1 MIKREVIKRLFFT
14 AASVLSFCTAVLA
27 QDKAFTAENFPGRDN
42 ELKQAL
48 INMQKGDE
56 MYFQEPP
63 YYQVALPFY
72 EKASKF
78 NPDNA
83 DLNNKLG
90 VCYLNSNNK
99 FKAYDFLSK
108 AFKINGGIDAMIH
121 YNLGRGL
128 QLNAEWDKAISEYNL
143 YLLTTVN
150 DEKRKSAQKR
160 ILECTN
166 GKELST
172 KPVNVKIENLGPAI
186 NSRYPDYTPLISA
199 DESVLFFTSRR
210 EDTFGGETDLLDQEF
225 FEDIYKSEKV
235 NGVWMKAKNMGAP
248 VNTKTHDAGAG
259 VSPDGHTMFVFKGD
273 KNNGDILISK
283 LINGTWTKPEDA
295 GKNIN
300 TKFHESAACLSPEG
314 TTLFFVSDKPGGFG
328 GRDIYRSRWD
338 NLRKEWGPTQNLGE
352 TINTPYDEEGVFM
365 HPDGRTLYFSSTGDK
380 SIGGYDIFY
389 STLINETWTTPVTM
403 GIPVNTPDDDVF
415 FEVSASGSHGY
426 YASVRKEGY
435 GEKDIYR
442 VNFLADEKPV
452 SRMTILKGTIRNSLT
467 KEPLDATI
475 ELIDLNKGEHI
486 GVFSTDSKTGKYLVS
501 LPSGKNYGAVAYSK
515 DYLFE
520 SQNFDIPDSASYS
533 EVVMDIEM
541 KPLTEGN
548 NIILTNIFFD
558 TDKFQIK
565 NESKDVLDRLV
576 RLMKDYPTLRVE
588 ISGHTDNIG
597 SDEYNQRL
605 SENRA
610 KSVTDYMI
618 ANGTSKE
625 RLTYVGMGKTKPF
638 TTNDTPENRQKNRR
652 IEFKILAK

>member
-14 AASVLSFCTAVLA
+14 GAWIVSFCAAVLA
-27 QDKAFTAENFPGRDN
+27 QDKSFTAENFPGREN

-48 INMQKGDE
+48 LNMQKGDE

-63 YYQVALPFY
+63 YYQVAIPFY
-72 EKASKF
+72 EKANIF

-83 DLNNKLG
+83 ELNNKIG

-99 FKAYDFLSK
+99 FKAYDFLNK
-108 AFKINGGIDAMIH
+108 AFKINGVIDAMIH

-128 QLNAEWDKAISEYNL
+128 QLNADWDKAIAEYNL
-143 YLLTTVN
+143 YLLSTVN

-186 NSRYPDYTPLISA
+186 NSKYPDYTPLISA

-225 FEDIYKSEKV
+225 FEDIYKSEKM

-283 LINGTWTKPEDA
+283 LINGAWTKPEDA

-328 GRDIYRSRWD
+328 GRDIYKSRWD
-338 NLRKEWGPTQNLGE
+338 NLRKEWGPAQNLGE

-403 GIPVNTPDDDVF
+403 GVPVNTPDDDVF

-467 KEPLDATI
+467 KEPLDASI

-486 GVFSTDSKTGKYLVS
+486 GVFNTDSKTGKYLVS

-533 EVVMDIEM
+533 EVIMDIEM

-618 ANGTSKE
+618 ANGTAKE
-625 RLTYVGMGKTKPF
+625 RLTYVGMGKTQPF